1 MEASQFKETFLPFSD
16 HLYRVALRLLGNSQE
31 AEDLVQD
38 TFLRLWTRRDS
49 LPKNL
54 SPGGYALTVMRHIYY
69 DRLRQGRIVEADKP
83 SDDIQT
89 AAETDVGKQA
99 EDEDLGEKLRSV
111 MALLP
116 ENQRRIMEMRDVEGM
131 ETSEIKKLTGLS
143 ESNIRT
149 LLCRA
154 RTIVK
159 QQFRQLVNYGCK

>member
-1 MEASQFKETFLPFSD
+1 MDASQFKEKFLPYSD

-49 LPKNL
+49 LPKDL

-69 DRLRQGRIVEADKP
+69 DHLRQKQVLEADKP
-83 SDDIQT
+83 SDEIQT
-89 AAETDVGKQA
+89 ASDADVGKQT
-99 EDEDLGEKLRSV
+99 ENEDLGEKLRFLI
-111 MALLP
+111 AQLP
-116 ENQRRIMEMRDVEGM
+116 DSQRRIMEMRDVEGM

-159 QQFRQLVNYGCK
+159 QQFKQLVNYGCK